1 MNIFIESHQQLLKS
15 LIKHQVN
22 FLLIG
27 GYAVIYYGYKR
38 TTGDMDL
45 WFEPSNENKS
55 KLIPV
60 LQEFGFDQDGINHI
74 SQLDFTKHLAFHFW
88 EEPERVDCLT
98 KISNVTFEEA
108 FSQKNLADIEG
119 IFVPIIQ
126 YKHLIMSKMTS
137 NRLKDKADIEELQK
151 IEKIRNENNTSK

>member
-1 MNIFIESHQQLLKS
+1 MNIFVESHQKLLKS
-15 LIKHQVN
+15 LIQHEVN

-45 WFEPSNENKS
+45 WFEPSNENKE
-55 KLIPV
+55 KLVPV
-60 LQEFGFDQDGINHI
+60 LQEFGFDNDGIAHI
-74 SQLDFTKHLAFHFW
+74 AQLDFTKHLAFHFW

-98 KISNVTFEEA
+98 KISNVEFSEA
-108 FSQKNLADIEG
+108 FKQKLIADIEG
-119 IFVPIIQ
+119 IAVPIIQ

-137 NRLKDKADIEELQK
+137 DRLKDRADVEELQK
-151 IEKIRNENNTSK
+151 IEAIRNRNNN

>member
-1 MNIFIESHQQLLKS
+1 MNIFTESHQELLKL

-45 WFEPSNENKS
+45 WLEPSNENKL
-55 KLIPV
+55 KLITV
-60 LQEFGFDQDGINHI
+60 LEEFKFDKDGIKHI
-74 SQLDFTKHLAFHFW
+74 SQLDFTKNLAFHFW

-98 KISNVTFEEA
+98 RISNVDFDDA
-108 FSQKNLADIEG
+108 FKQKTIANIEG
-119 IFVPIIQ
+119 ISVPFIQ
-126 YKHLIMSKMTS
+126 YKHLIMSKMTT
-137 NRLKDKADIEELQK
+137 NRLKDKSDIEELQK
-151 IEKIRNENNTSK
+151 IEEAKKNKK

>member
-1 MNIFIESHQQLLKS
+1 MHIFIESHQQLLKS

-27 GYAVIYYGYKR
+27 GYAVIYHGYKR

-45 WFEPSNENKS
+45 WFEPNNENKI
-55 KLIPV
+55 KLINV
-60 LQEFGFDQDGINHI
+60 LKEFEFDKEGIIHI

-98 KISNVTFEEA
+98 KISNVEFDDA
-108 FSQKNLADIEG
+108 FNQKVSADIEG
-119 IFVPIIQ
+119 ILVPIIQ
-126 YKHLIMSKMTS
+126 FKHLIMSKITS
-137 NRLKDKADIEELQK
+137 DRLKDRADVEELQK
-151 IEKIRNENNTSK
+151 IEKLRTENNK